1 MNHTVVDPYL
11 LPQTSAR
18 NRLAR
23 ALWHIVYVLLFR
35 PTPRPLHAWRAFLL
49 RCFGAQLGPHCR
61 IYAKCEIWAP
71 WNLYCADCAFI
82 ADGAVIYNPAPIHL
96 GSHAIVSQQA
106 YLCGATHDLDDPS
119 FPMIWAPISI
129 GPYAW
134 ICARATVLPGV
145 RVQEGAV
152 LALGAVT
159 SKDLEAWQVYGGIP
173 ARRIRQ
179 RRRQAMSTKS
189 PAVCS

>member
-18 NRLAR
+18 NRIAR
-23 ALWHIVYVLLFR
+23 GLWHIVYALLFR

-49 RCFGAQLGPHCR
+49 RCFGAQLGPNCR

-71 WNLYCADCAFI
+71 WNLHCDDFAFI
-82 ADGAVIYNPAPIHL
+82 ADGVVIYNPAPIHL

-106 YLCGATHDLDDPS
+106 YLCGATHDMDDPT

-129 GPYAW
+129 GSYAW

-152 LALGAVT
+152 LGLGAVT
-159 SKDLEAWQVYGGIP
+159 SNDLEAWQVYGGIP

-179 RRRQAMSTKS
+179 RRRHTVTAKS
-189 PAVCS
+189 QSVCS